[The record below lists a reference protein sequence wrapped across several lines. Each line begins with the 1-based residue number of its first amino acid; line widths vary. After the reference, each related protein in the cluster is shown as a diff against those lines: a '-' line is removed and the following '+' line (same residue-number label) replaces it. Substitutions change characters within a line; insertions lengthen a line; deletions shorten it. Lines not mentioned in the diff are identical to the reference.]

1 MYKIKN
7 NKHRFELSFWTL
19 TVLHYVFQFKC
30 ISPIQIIEPNLILR
44 HALRELIRNKFAEL
58 APSKSF
64 AKNWMEKF
72 GETIKSV
79 TNC

>member
-44 HALRELIRNKFAEL
+44 HALRLSELVIVD
-58 APSKSF
+58 
-64 AKNWMEKF
+64 W
-72 GETIKSV
+72 
-79 TNC
+79 